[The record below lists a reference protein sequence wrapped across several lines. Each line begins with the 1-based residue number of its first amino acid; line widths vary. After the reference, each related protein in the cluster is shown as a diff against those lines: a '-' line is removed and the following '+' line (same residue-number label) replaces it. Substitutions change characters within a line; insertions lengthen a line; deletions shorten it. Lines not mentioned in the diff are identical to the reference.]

1 MHLNLRNKKRF
12 STYLIATYVI
22 LATVSVVVILAA
34 LYVYF
39 DTRVESE
46 FYKKIRAQRVQGELI
61 INNRIADIKD
71 VLKNL
76 SLDNTLRVTLM
87 LGAKSK
93 LKERIMQFY
102 PAEDGVYYFV
112 KKSGEKAYFPEK
124 YSGISEETIDFA
136 AARSPAGKILKIG
149 NRLQLIWWF
158 STPVMHLKKQMGTVY
173 ALYDMTQDKKMLEK
187 IHQTADGDLAMI
199 HSGQIFRLNSQDT
212 LPLHSMDLTNSFAK
226 SEFISLGSNIILSEI
241 KGSSSLFFL
250 SSNEI
255 LTREKRRITLLMGL
269 FSFSVLAISL
279 IMSFWLSKKMV
290 APLKEMTRQAIMI
303 SKGNEEPLFENN
315 DKNYWEFNQLSQAF
329 NFMLANLKDAQEQS
343 RYKELLEN
351 VDDAVYIFNK
361 TGKIIEA
368 NEAAYSQ
375 LGYTS
380 NMFFNLNIS
389 AIIPEEET
397 EMLIKQLDSYNGGSS
412 SDKLTI
418 VTCHFRS
425 DRSCIPVE
433 IHSRPITYRG
443 QKVIL
448 NVARN
453 ISKRLEAENALR
465 ESEERYRS
473 VVENSRDGIMVI
485 DDHFLILYAN
495 SVLPHILGYS
505 LKEIEGSDFRDYLSD
520 KNASLTLDR
529 LLDQQHNEN
538 NVSYNQF
545 GIVCKSGEKKS
556 VKIRANRFEDSNG
569 KVKTVAL
576 ILDITRQ
583 LRIEQ
588 EKKQLESQ
596 LIHAQKMEA
605 IGTLAGG
612 IAHDFNNML
621 MGIQGSVSVLRL
633 HISKDASQYK
643 YIEEIEN
650 CIANAGNLTKQL
662 LTFSRKEKYK
672 LKSINLNDIIES
684 SSKLFIRA
692 RKEIKLH
699 KKLQK
704 DIWSVKV
711 DRSQIE
717 QVLINLYV
725 NAWHAMPN
733 GGDLHLQTDNIRL
746 NDDFCEAFKLPGGNY
761 VNISLTDT
769 GTGMDQKIMR
779 RIFEPFFTTKE
790 AGKGTGLG
798 LALTYSIIS
807 NHRGIIKVS
816 SQKGI
821 GSTFNIYLP
830 SA

>member
-1 MHLNLRNKKRF
+1 MNHKNQKRF

-22 LATVSVVVILAA
+22 LVTVSVVVILVA
-34 LYVYF
+34 LHIYF
-39 DTRVESE
+39 GARVESE
-46 FYKKIRAQRVQGELI
+46 FYKKLRAQRGQVEI
-61 INNRIADIKD
+61 ILNNRIADIKD
-71 VLKNL
+71 ILKNL

-87 LGAKSK
+87 LGAKSQ
-93 LKERIMQFY
+93 LRERITQFY
-102 PAEDGVYYFV
+102 PSQGGVYYFV
-112 KKSGEKAYFPEK
+112 KKSEGKTLFPDQ
-124 YSGISEETIDFA
+124 YSGISKRAINFA
-136 AARSPAGKILKIG
+136 ATKWPEGKILKDG

-158 STPVMHLKKQMGTVY
+158 SAPVMHLKKHMGTVY
-173 ALYDMTQDKKMLEK
+173 VFYDMTQDKKLIEK
-187 IHQTADGDLAMI
+187 IHKTVDGDIAMVN
-199 HSGQIFRLNSQDT
+199 SDRLFRLNNKDA
-212 LPLHSMDLTNSFAK
+212 LPIESVNLSSSFAK
-226 SEFISLGSNIILSEI
+226 SEFISLGSNVVLSEI
-241 KGSSSLFFL
+241 KGSDSLFFL
-250 SSNEI
+250 SSKES
-255 LTREKRRITLLMGL
+255 LTREKRRVTFIMGL
-269 FSFSVLAISL
+269 FSFSVLAASL
-279 IMSFWLSKKMV
+279 IMSFFLSKKMV
-290 APLKEMTRQAIMI
+290 EPLREMTQKAILI
-303 SKGNEEPLFENN
+303 SKENKEPLFEND

-361 TGKIIEA
+361 EGNIIEA

-375 LGYTS
+375 LGYTP
-380 NMFFNLNIS
+380 NIFFSLNIS
-389 AIIPEEET
+389 AIIPEKEA
-397 EMLIKQLDSYNGGSS
+397 EMIIKQLDSKTGSS
-412 SDKLTI
+412 RPDKITL
-418 VTCHFRS
+418 VTCHFKT
-425 DRSCIPVE
+425 DGSCIPVE

-443 QKVIL
+443 KKVIL

-485 DDHFLILYAN
+485 DDHSIILYAN
-495 SVLPHILGYS
+495 SVLPQILGYS
-505 LKEIEGSDFRDYLSD
+505 LKEIQGSDFRKYLAD
-520 KNASLTLDR
+520 KNAIPTPDH
-529 LLDQQHNEN
+529 LLDQQRNEKN
-538 NVSYNQF
+538 ASYNEYD
-545 GIVCKSGEKKS
+545 IICKNGEKKS

-576 ILDITRQ
+576 ILDITMQ

-588 EKKQLESQ
+588 EKKLLEAQ

-621 MGIQGSVSVLRL
+621 MGIQGSISIMRM
-633 HISKDASQYK
+633 HISTDEPQYK
-643 YIEEIEN
+643 YITEIEN
-650 CIANAGNLTKQL
+650 NITTAGNLTKQL
-662 LTFSRKEKYK
+662 LSFSRKEKYK
-672 LKSINLNDIIES
+672 LKSICLNDIIES
-684 SSKLFIRA
+684 SSKMFTRA

-704 DIWSVKV
+704 DVWNVKV
-711 DRSQIE
+711 DKNQIE

-725 NAWHAMPN
+725 NAWHAMSK
-733 GGDLHLQTDNIRL
+733 GGDLYLQTENVRL
-746 NDDFCEAFKLPGGNY
+746 DDDFCEPFKVTGGNY

-769 GTGMDQKIMR
+769 GVGMDKKIMG

-798 LALTYSIIS
+798 LALTYSIIT

-816 SQKGI
+816 SKKGH

-830 SA
+830 SS